1 MLKFKYCLIYIAL
14 TLGLQATDYDNLEE
28 ENQQLDEK
36 INHLKQQLTEKGVSP
51 KEINKDEFEE
61 EYIDRSYPKISSK
74 KKEKLLKSFSIAD
87 DKSGVF
93 LGGGYAYGELNL
105 SYQGEMLDRYGAN
118 APSAFKNNININAP
132 VSMISAKFGYQ
143 KYFVPYFGTRFYGDL
158 LLGGGVLKENAP
170 KQGSFFC
177 ILGGRETGGGGG
189 GSVKFKTK
197 KGFFF
202 GFLGERFYGDFVV
215 GGGVLK
221 ENALKQ
227 GSFIYILG
235 AMNTDLLFDMPL
247 DFKTKKHF
255 LGVYAGFGIGLM
267 LYQDKPNQNGRNLVV
282 GGYSSP
288 NFLWKSLIEVD
299 YTFNVGVSL
308 TLYRK
313 HRLEIG
319 TKLPISYLRMG
330 VEEGALYQN
339 KEDDERLLVSANN
352 QFKRSSFLLVNYAFI
367 F

>member
-14 TLGLQATDYDNLEE
+14 IIGLQATDYDNLEE

-51 KEINKDEFEE
+51 KEMDKDKFEE
-61 EYIDRSYPKISSK
+61 EYLERTYPKIYSK
-74 KKEKLLKSFSIAD
+74 KRNKLLKSFSIAD

-118 APSAFKNNININAP
+118 APSAFKNNIKINAP
-132 VSMISAKFGYQ
+132 VSMISVKFGYQ

-158 LLGGGVLKENAP
+158 LLGGGVLKEDAS
-170 KQGSFFC
+170 KQ
-177 ILGGRETGGGGG
+177 
-189 GSVKFKTK
+189 SV
-197 KGFFF
+197 
-202 GFLGERFYGDFVV
+202 
-215 GGGVLK
+215 
-221 ENALKQ
+221 
-227 GSFIYILG
+227 GSFIYVLG
-235 AMNTDLLFDMPL
+235 AVNTDLLFDMPL

-330 VEEGALYQN
+330 VEEGAVYQN
-339 KEDDERLLVSANN
+339 KEDDERLLISANN

>member
-1 MLKFKYCLIYIAL
+1 MKLKYWLVYLAFII
-14 TLGLQATDYDNLEE
+14 GLQATDYDNLEE
-28 ENQQLDEK
+28 ESQQLDEK
-36 INHLKQQLTEKGVSP
+36 INNLKRQLTEKGVSP
-51 KEINKDEFEE
+51 KEMDKDRFEE
-61 EYIDRSYPKISSK
+61 EYLERTYPKISSK
-74 KKEKLLKSFSIAD
+74 KRKKLLKSFSIAD

-132 VSMISAKFGYQ
+132 VSMISVKFGYQ

-158 LLGGGVLKENAP
+158 LLGGGA
-170 KQGSFFC
+170 
-177 ILGGRETGGGGG
+177 
-189 GSVKFKTK
+189 
-197 KGFFF
+197 
-202 GFLGERFYGDFVV
+202 
-215 GGGVLK
+215 LK

-227 GSFIYILG
+227 PVGSFFYVLG

-330 VEEGALYQN
+330 VEEGAVYHD
-339 KEDDERLLVSANN
+339 KEDDERLLISANN

>member
-1 MLKFKYCLIYIAL
+1 MLKFKYCLIYIVL
-14 TLGLQATDYDNLEE
+14 ILGLQATDYDNLEE

-36 INHLKQQLTEKGVSP
+36 INNLKQQLTEKGVSP
-51 KEINKDEFEE
+51 KEINKDKFEE

-74 KKEKLLKSFSIAD
+74 KKEKLLKSFSIAND
-87 DKSGVF
+87 RSGVF

-132 VSMISAKFGYQ
+132 VSMISVKFGYQ

-158 LLGGGVLKENAP
+158 LLGGGA
-170 KQGSFFC
+170 
-177 ILGGRETGGGGG
+177 
-189 GSVKFKTK
+189 
-197 KGFFF
+197 
-202 GFLGERFYGDFVV
+202 
-215 GGGVLK
+215 LK

-267 LYQDKPNQNGRNLVV
+267 LYQDKPNQNGRDLVV

-330 VEEGALYQN
+330 MEEGAIYHN

>member
-1 MLKFKYCLIYIAL
+1 MLKFKYGLIYIAL
-14 TLGLQATDYDNLEE
+14 IIGLQATDYDNLEE

-36 INHLKQQLTEKGVSP
+36 INNLKQQLTEKGVSP
-51 KEINKDEFEE
+51 KEMDKDKFEE
-61 EYIDRSYPKISSK
+61 EYINRSYPKISSK
-74 KKEKLLKSFSIAD
+74 RKGKLLKSFSIAD

-118 APSAFKNNININAP
+118 APSAFKNNIKINAP

-158 LLGGGVLKENAP
+158 LLGGGVLKEDAS
-170 KQGSFFC
+170 KQ
-177 ILGGRETGGGGG
+177 
-189 GSVKFKTK
+189 SV
-197 KGFFF
+197 
-202 GFLGERFYGDFVV
+202 
-215 GGGVLK
+215 
-221 ENALKQ
+221 
-227 GSFIYILG
+227 GSFIYVLG
-235 AMNTDLLFDMPL
+235 AVNTDLLFDMPL

-339 KEDDERLLVSANN
+339 KEDDERLLISANN

>member
-1 MLKFKYCLIYIAL
+1 MKLKYWLVYLAFII
-14 TLGLQATDYDNLEE
+14 GLQATDYDNLEE

-36 INHLKQQLTEKGVSP
+36 ISNLKRQLTEKGVSP
-51 KEINKDEFEE
+51 KEMDKDKFEE
-61 EYIDRSYPKISSK
+61 EYLERTYPKISSK
-74 KKEKLLKSFSIAD
+74 KRKKLLKSFSIAD

-132 VSMISAKFGYQ
+132 VSMISVKFGYQ

-158 LLGGGVLKENAP
+158 LLGGGVLKEDAS
-170 KQGSFFC
+170 KQ
-177 ILGGRETGGGGG
+177 
-189 GSVKFKTK
+189 SV
-197 KGFFF
+197 
-202 GFLGERFYGDFVV
+202 
-215 GGGVLK
+215 
-221 ENALKQ
+221 
-227 GSFIYILG
+227 GSFIYVLG

-330 VEEGALYQN
+330 VEEGAIYHN
-339 KEDDERLLVSANN
+339 KENDERLLVSANN

>member
-1 MLKFKYCLIYIAL
+1 MKLKYWLVYLAFII
-14 TLGLQATDYDNLEE
+14 GLQATDYDNLKE

-51 KEINKDEFEE
+51 KEMDKDKFEE
-61 EYIDRSYPKISSK
+61 EYLERTYPKISSK
-74 KKEKLLKSFSIAD
+74 KRKKLLKSFSIAD

-132 VSMISAKFGYQ
+132 VSMISVKFGYQ

-158 LLGGGVLKENAP
+158 LLGGGVLKEDAS
-170 KQGSFFC
+170 KQ
-177 ILGGRETGGGGG
+177 
-189 GSVKFKTK
+189 SV
-197 KGFFF
+197 
-202 GFLGERFYGDFVV
+202 
-215 GGGVLK
+215 
-221 ENALKQ
+221 
-227 GSFIYILG
+227 GSFIYVLG
-235 AMNTDLLFDMPL
+235 AVNTDLLFDMPL

-267 LYQDKPNQNGRNLVV
+267 LYQDRPNQNGRNLVV

-339 KEDDERLLVSANN
+339 KEDDERLLISANN

>member
-1 MLKFKYCLIYIAL
+1 MKFKYCLIYIAL
-14 TLGLQATDYDNLEE
+14 IIGLQATDYDNLEE

-51 KEINKDEFEE
+51 KEMDKDKFEE
-61 EYIDRSYPKISSK
+61 EYLERTYPKISSK
-74 KKEKLLKSFSIAD
+74 KRKKLLKSFSIAD

-118 APSAFKNNININAP
+118 APSAFKNNIKINAP

-158 LLGGGVLKENAP
+158 LLGGGVLKEDAS
-170 KQGSFFC
+170 KQ
-177 ILGGRETGGGGG
+177 
-189 GSVKFKTK
+189 SV
-197 KGFFF
+197 
-202 GFLGERFYGDFVV
+202 
-215 GGGVLK
+215 
-221 ENALKQ
+221 
-227 GSFIYILG
+227 GSFIYVLG
-235 AMNTDLLFDMPL
+235 AVNTDLLFDMPL

-282 GGYSSP
+282 GSYSSP
-288 NFLWKSLIEVD
+288 NLLWKSLIEVD

-339 KEDDERLLVSANN
+339 KENDERLLISANN

>member
-1 MLKFKYCLIYIAL
+1 MLKFKYGLVYIAL
-14 TLGLQATDYDNLEE
+14 IIGLQATDYDNLEE

-51 KEINKDEFEE
+51 KEMDKDKFEE
-61 EYIDRSYPKISSK
+61 EYLERTYPKISSK
-74 KKEKLLKSFSIAD
+74 KRKKLLKSFSIAD

-93 LGGGYAYGELNL
+93 LGGGYAYGGLNL

-132 VSMISAKFGYQ
+132 VSMISVKFGYQ

-158 LLGGGVLKENAP
+158 LLGGGALKEDTS
-170 KQGSFFC
+170 KQ
-177 ILGGRETGGGGG
+177 
-189 GSVKFKTK
+189 SV
-197 KGFFF
+197 
-202 GFLGERFYGDFVV
+202 
-215 GGGVLK
+215 
-221 ENALKQ
+221 
-227 GSFIYILG
+227 GSFIYVLG
-235 AMNTDLLFDMPL
+235 AVNTDLLFDMPL

-267 LYQDKPNQNGRNLVV
+267 LYQDRPNQNGRNLVM

-330 VEEGALYQN
+330 VEEGAIYQN

>member
-1 MLKFKYCLIYIAL
+1 MLKFKYGLIYIAL
-14 TLGLQATDYDNLEE
+14 ILGLQATDYDNLEE

-51 KEINKDEFEE
+51 KEMDKDKFEE
-61 EYIDRSYPKISSK
+61 EYLERTYPKISSK
-74 KKEKLLKSFSIAD
+74 KRKKLLKSFSIAD

-132 VSMISAKFGYQ
+132 VSMISVKFGYQ

-158 LLGGGVLKENAP
+158 LLGGGVLKENAS
-170 KQGSFFC
+170 KQ
-177 ILGGRETGGGGG
+177 
-189 GSVKFKTK
+189 SV
-197 KGFFF
+197 
-202 GFLGERFYGDFVV
+202 
-215 GGGVLK
+215 
-221 ENALKQ
+221 
-227 GSFIYILG
+227 GSFIYVLG
-235 AMNTDLLFDMPL
+235 AVNTDLLFDMPL

-330 VEEGALYQN
+330 VEEGAVYQN
-339 KEDDERLLVSANN
+339 KEDDERLLISANN

>member
-1 MLKFKYCLIYIAL
+1 MLKFKYGLIYIAL
-14 TLGLQATDYDNLEE
+14 ILGLQATDYDNLEE

-51 KEINKDEFEE
+51 KEMDKDKFEE
-61 EYIDRSYPKISSK
+61 EYLERTYPKISSK
-74 KKEKLLKSFSIAD
+74 KRKKLLKSFSIAD

-132 VSMISAKFGYQ
+132 VSMISVKFGYQ

-158 LLGGGVLKENAP
+158 LL
-170 KQGSFFC
+170 
-177 ILGGRETGGGGG
+177 
-189 GSVKFKTK
+189 
-197 KGFFF
+197 
-202 GFLGERFYGDFVV
+202 

-330 VEEGALYQN
+330 VEEGAIYQN
-339 KEDDERLLVSANN
+339 KENDERLLVSANN

>member
-1 MLKFKYCLIYIAL
+1 MLKFKYCLVYIAL
-14 TLGLQATDYDNLEE
+14 ILGLQATDYDNLEE

-36 INHLKQQLTEKGVSP
+36 INNLKQQLTEKGVSP
-51 KEINKDEFEE
+51 KEIDKDKFEE

-74 KKEKLLKSFSIAD
+74 KKEKLLKSFSIAND
-87 DKSGVF
+87 RSGVF

-132 VSMISAKFGYQ
+132 VSMISVKFGYQ

-158 LLGGGVLKENAP
+158 LLGGGALKE
-170 KQGSFFC
+170 
-177 ILGGRETGGGGG
+177 
-189 GSVKFKTK
+189 
-197 KGFFF
+197 
-202 GFLGERFYGDFVV
+202 D
-215 GGGVLK
+215 
-221 ENALKQ
+221 ALKQ
-227 GSFIYILG
+227 SVGSFIYVLG

-267 LYQDKPNQNGRNLVV
+267 LYQDKPNQNGRDLVV

-330 VEEGALYQN
+330 VEEGAIYQN

>member
-1 MLKFKYCLIYIAL
+1 MKLKYWLVYLVFII
-14 TLGLQATDYDNLEE
+14 GLQATDYDNLEE

-36 INHLKQQLTEKGVSP
+36 INNLKRQLTEKGVSP
-51 KEINKDEFEE
+51 KEMDKDKFEE
-61 EYIDRSYPKISSK
+61 EYLERTYPKISSK
-74 KKEKLLKSFSIAD
+74 KRKKLLKSFSIAD

-105 SYQGEMLDRYGAN
+105 SYQGEMLDRYGTN
-118 APSAFKNNININAP
+118 TPSAFKNNININAP

-158 LLGGGVLKENAP
+158 LLGGGA
-170 KQGSFFC
+170 
-177 ILGGRETGGGGG
+177 
-189 GSVKFKTK
+189 
-197 KGFFF
+197 
-202 GFLGERFYGDFVV
+202 
-215 GGGVLK
+215 LK

-227 GSFIYILG
+227 PVGSFFYVLG

-267 LYQDKPNQNGRNLVV
+267 LYQDKPNQNGRDLVV

-330 VEEGALYQN
+330 VEEGAIYQN
-339 KEDDERLLVSANN
+339 KENDERLLISANN

>member
-1 MLKFKYCLIYIAL
+1 MLKFKYGLIYIAL
-14 TLGLQATDYDNLEE
+14 IIGLQATDYDNLEE

-51 KEINKDEFEE
+51 KEMDKDKFEE
-61 EYIDRSYPKISSK
+61 YLERTYPKISSK
-74 KKEKLLKSFSIAD
+74 KRKKLLKSFSIAD

-93 LGGGYAYGELNL
+93 LGGGYAYGGLNL

-132 VSMISAKFGYQ
+132 VSMISVKFGYQ

-158 LLGGGVLKENAP
+158 LLGGGVLKEDAS
-170 KQGSFFC
+170 KQ
-177 ILGGRETGGGGG
+177 
-189 GSVKFKTK
+189 SV
-197 KGFFF
+197 
-202 GFLGERFYGDFVV
+202 
-215 GGGVLK
+215 
-221 ENALKQ
+221 
-227 GSFIYILG
+227 GSFIYVLG
-235 AMNTDLLFDMPL
+235 AVNTDLLFDMPL

-339 KEDDERLLVSANN
+339 KEDDERLLISANN

>member
-1 MLKFKYCLIYIAL
+1 MLKFKYGLIYIAL
-14 TLGLQATDYDNLEE
+14 IIGLQATDYDNLEE

-36 INHLKQQLTEKGVSP
+36 INNLKQQLTEKGVSP
-51 KEINKDEFEE
+51 KEMDKDKFEE
-61 EYIDRSYPKISSK
+61 EYLERTYPKISSK
-74 KKEKLLKSFSIAD
+74 KRKKLLKSFSIAD

-105 SYQGEMLDRYGAN
+105 SYQGEMLDKYGAN
-118 APSAFKNNININAP
+118 APSVFKDNIKINAP
-132 VSMISAKFGYQ
+132 VSMISVKFGYQ

-158 LLGGGVLKENAP
+158 LLGGGVLKEDAS
-170 KQGSFFC
+170 KQ
-177 ILGGRETGGGGG
+177 
-189 GSVKFKTK
+189 SV
-197 KGFFF
+197 
-202 GFLGERFYGDFVV
+202 
-215 GGGVLK
+215 
-221 ENALKQ
+221 
-227 GSFIYILG
+227 GSFIYVLG
-235 AMNTDLLFDMPL
+235 AVNTDLLFDMPL

-339 KEDDERLLVSANN
+339 KEDDERLLISANN

>member
-1 MLKFKYCLIYIAL
+1 MKFKYGLIYIAL
-14 TLGLQATDYDNLEE
+14 ILGLQATDYDNLEE

-51 KEINKDEFEE
+51 KEMDKDKFEE
-61 EYIDRSYPKISSK
+61 EYLERTYPKISSK
-74 KKEKLLKSFSIAD
+74 KRKKLLKSFSIAD

-118 APSAFKNNININAP
+118 APSAFKNNINIDAP

-158 LLGGGVLKENAP
+158 LLGGGVLKEDAS
-170 KQGSFFC
+170 KQ
-177 ILGGRETGGGGG
+177 
-189 GSVKFKTK
+189 SV
-197 KGFFF
+197 
-202 GFLGERFYGDFVV
+202 
-215 GGGVLK
+215 
-221 ENALKQ
+221 
-227 GSFIYILG
+227 GSFIYVLG
-235 AMNTDLLFDMPL
+235 AVNTDLLFDMPL

-339 KEDDERLLVSANN
+339 KEDDERLLISANN

>member
-1 MLKFKYCLIYIAL
+1 MKLKYWLVYLAFII
-14 TLGLQATDYDNLEE
+14 GLQATDYDNLEE

-36 INHLKQQLTEKGVSP
+36 INNLKRQLTEKGVSP
-51 KEINKDEFEE
+51 KEMDKDKLEE
-61 EYIDRSYPKISSK
+61 EYLERTYPKISSK
-74 KKEKLLKSFSIAD
+74 KRKKLLKSFSIAD

-105 SYQGEMLDRYGAN
+105 SYQGEMNDKYGAN

-132 VSMISAKFGYQ
+132 VSMISVKFGYQ

-158 LLGGGVLKENAP
+158 LLGGGA
-170 KQGSFFC
+170 
-177 ILGGRETGGGGG
+177 
-189 GSVKFKTK
+189 
-197 KGFFF
+197 
-202 GFLGERFYGDFVV
+202 
-215 GGGVLK
+215 LK

-227 GSFIYILG
+227 SVGSFIYVLG
-235 AMNTDLLFDMPL
+235 AVNTDLLFDMPL

-330 VEEGALYQN
+330 VEEGALYHN
-339 KEDDERLLVSANN
+339 KENDERLLISANN

>member
-36 INHLKQQLTEKGVSP
+36 INNLKQQLTEKGVSP
-51 KEINKDEFEE
+51 KEMDKDKFEE
-61 EYIDRSYPKISSK
+61 EYLERTYPKISSK
-74 KKEKLLKSFSIAD
+74 KRKKLLKSFSIAD

-132 VSMISAKFGYQ
+132 VSMISVKFGYQ

-158 LLGGGVLKENAP
+158 LLGGGA
-170 KQGSFFC
+170 
-177 ILGGRETGGGGG
+177 
-189 GSVKFKTK
+189 
-197 KGFFF
+197 
-202 GFLGERFYGDFVV
+202 
-215 GGGVLK
+215 LK

-227 GSFIYILG
+227 GSFIYVLG

>member
-1 MLKFKYCLIYIAL
+1 MLKFKYGLIYIAL
-14 TLGLQATDYDNLEE
+14 IIGLQATDYDNLEE

-51 KEINKDEFEE
+51 KEMDKDKFEE
-61 EYIDRSYPKISSK
+61 EYLERTYPKISSK
-74 KKEKLLKSFSIAD
+74 KRKKLLKSFSIAD

-118 APSAFKNNININAP
+118 APSAFKNNIKINAP

-158 LLGGGVLKENAP
+158 LLGGGVLKEDAS
-170 KQGSFFC
+170 KQ
-177 ILGGRETGGGGG
+177 
-189 GSVKFKTK
+189 SV
-197 KGFFF
+197 
-202 GFLGERFYGDFVV
+202 
-215 GGGVLK
+215 
-221 ENALKQ
+221 
-227 GSFIYILG
+227 GSFIYVLG
-235 AMNTDLLFDMPL
+235 AVNTDLLFDMPL

-267 LYQDKPNQNGRNLVV
+267 LYQDKPNQNGRDLVV

-339 KEDDERLLVSANN
+339 KEDDERLLISANN

>member
-1 MLKFKYCLIYIAL
+1 MLKFKYGLVYIAL
-14 TLGLQATDYDNLEE
+14 IIGLQATDYDNLEE

-51 KEINKDEFEE
+51 KEMDKDKFEE
-61 EYIDRSYPKISSK
+61 EYLERTYPKISSK
-74 KKEKLLKSFSIAD
+74 KRKKLLKSFSIAD

-93 LGGGYAYGELNL
+93 LGGGYAYGGLNL

-132 VSMISAKFGYQ
+132 VSMISVKFGYQ

-158 LLGGGVLKENAP
+158 LLGGGALKEDTS
-170 KQGSFFC
+170 KQ
-177 ILGGRETGGGGG
+177 
-189 GSVKFKTK
+189 SV
-197 KGFFF
+197 
-202 GFLGERFYGDFVV
+202 
-215 GGGVLK
+215 
-221 ENALKQ
+221 
-227 GSFIYILG
+227 GSFIYVLG
-235 AMNTDLLFDMPL
+235 AVNTDLLFDMPL

-267 LYQDKPNQNGRNLVV
+267 LYQDRPNQNGRNLVV

-330 VEEGALYQN
+330 VEEGAVYQN

>member
-14 TLGLQATDYDNLEE
+14 ILGLQATDYDNLEE
-28 ENQQLDEK
+28 ENQQLDK
-36 INHLKQQLTEKGVSP
+36 QINNLKQQLTEKGVSP
-51 KEINKDEFEE
+51 KEINKDKFEE

-74 KKEKLLKSFSIAD
+74 KKEKLLKSFSIAND
-87 DKSGVF
+87 RSGVF

-132 VSMISAKFGYQ
+132 VSMISVKFGYQ

-158 LLGGGVLKENAP
+158 LLGGGA
-170 KQGSFFC
+170 
-177 ILGGRETGGGGG
+177 
-189 GSVKFKTK
+189 
-197 KGFFF
+197 
-202 GFLGERFYGDFVV
+202 
-215 GGGVLK
+215 LK

-227 GSFIYILG
+227 GSFFYVLG
-235 AMNTDLLFDMPL
+235 AVNTDLLFDMPL

-255 LGVYAGFGIGLM
+255 LGIYAGFGIGLM

-330 VEEGALYQN
+330 VEEGAIYQN
-339 KEDDERLLVSANN
+339 KEDDEHLLVSANN

>member
-1 MLKFKYCLIYIAL
+1 MLKFKYCLVYIAL
-14 TLGLQATDYDNLEE
+14 ILGLQATDYDNLEE

-36 INHLKQQLTEKGVSP
+36 INNLKQQLTEKGVSP

-74 KKEKLLKSFSIAD
+74 KKEKLLKSFSIAND
-87 DKSGVF
+87 RSGVF

-132 VSMISAKFGYQ
+132 VSMISVKFGYQ

-158 LLGGGVLKENAP
+158 LLGGGA
-170 KQGSFFC
+170 
-177 ILGGRETGGGGG
+177 
-189 GSVKFKTK
+189 
-197 KGFFF
+197 
-202 GFLGERFYGDFVV
+202 
-215 GGGVLK
+215 LK

-227 GSFIYILG
+227 GSFIYVLG

-267 LYQDKPNQNGRNLVV
+267 LYQDKPNQNGRDLVM

-330 VEEGALYQN
+330 VEEGAIYQN
-339 KEDDERLLVSANN
+339 KENDERLLVSANN

>member
-1 MLKFKYCLIYIAL
+1 
-14 TLGLQATDYDNLEE
+14 
-28 ENQQLDEK
+28 
-36 INHLKQQLTEKGVSP
+36 
-51 KEINKDEFEE
+51 
-61 EYIDRSYPKISSK
+61 
-74 KKEKLLKSFSIAD
+74 
-87 DKSGVF
+87 
-93 LGGGYAYGELNL
+93 GYAYGELNL
-105 SYQGEMLDRYGAN
+105 SYQGEMLDKYGAN
-118 APSAFKNNININAP
+118 APSAFKNNIKIDAP
-132 VSMISAKFGYQ
+132 VSMISVKFGYQ

-158 LLGGGVLKENAP
+158 LLGGGVLKENVI
-170 KQGSFFC
+170 KQP
-177 ILGGRETGGGGG
+177 
-189 GSVKFKTK
+189 V
-197 KGFFF
+197 
-202 GFLGERFYGDFVV
+202 
-215 GGGVLK
+215 
-221 ENALKQ
+221 
-227 GSFIYILG
+227 GSFIYVLG

-330 VEEGALYQN
+330 VEEGAIYHN
-339 KEDDERLLVSANN
+339 KENDERLLISANN

>member
-14 TLGLQATDYDNLEE
+14 ILGLQATDYDNLEE

-118 APSAFKNNININAP
+118 APSTFKNNININAP
-132 VSMISAKFGYQ
+132 VSMISVKFGYQ

-158 LLGGGVLKENAP
+158 LLGGGALKENAI
-170 KQGSFFC
+170 KQP
-177 ILGGRETGGGGG
+177 
-189 GSVKFKTK
+189 V
-197 KGFFF
+197 
-202 GFLGERFYGDFVV
+202 
-215 GGGVLK
+215 
-221 ENALKQ
+221 
-227 GSFIYILG
+227 GSFIYVLG
-235 AMNTDLLFDMPL
+235 AVNTDLLFDMPL

>member
-14 TLGLQATDYDNLEE
+14 ILRLQATDYDNLEE

-36 INHLKQQLTEKGVSP
+36 INNLKQQLTEKGVSP
-51 KEINKDEFEE
+51 KEIDKDKFEE
-61 EYIDRSYPKISSK
+61 EYINRSYPKIFSK

-132 VSMISAKFGYQ
+132 VSMISVKFGYQ

-158 LLGGGVLKENAP
+158 LLGGGA
-170 KQGSFFC
+170 
-177 ILGGRETGGGGG
+177 
-189 GSVKFKTK
+189 
-197 KGFFF
+197 
-202 GFLGERFYGDFVV
+202 
-215 GGGVLK
+215 LK

-227 GSFIYILG
+227 GSFIYVLG

-330 VEEGALYQN
+330 VEEGAIYQN

>member
-1 MLKFKYCLIYIAL
+1 MKFKYGLIYIAL
-14 TLGLQATDYDNLEE
+14 IIGLQATDYDNLEE

-51 KEINKDEFEE
+51 KEMDKDKFEE
-61 EYIDRSYPKISSK
+61 EYLERTYPKISSK
-74 KKEKLLKSFSIAD
+74 KRKKLLKSFSIAD

-118 APSAFKNNININAP
+118 VSSAFKNNININAP
-132 VSMISAKFGYQ
+132 VSMISVKFGYQ

-158 LLGGGVLKENAP
+158 LLGGGVLKEDAS
-170 KQGSFFC
+170 KQ
-177 ILGGRETGGGGG
+177 
-189 GSVKFKTK
+189 SV
-197 KGFFF
+197 
-202 GFLGERFYGDFVV
+202 
-215 GGGVLK
+215 
-221 ENALKQ
+221 
-227 GSFIYILG
+227 GSFIYVLG
-235 AMNTDLLFDMPL
+235 AVNTDLLFDMPL

-267 LYQDKPNQNGRNLVV
+267 LYQDKPNQNERNLVV

>member
-1 MLKFKYCLIYIAL
+1 MLKFKYGLIYIAL
-14 TLGLQATDYDNLEE
+14 ILGLQATDYDNLEE

-51 KEINKDEFEE
+51 KEMDKDKFEE
-61 EYIDRSYPKISSK
+61 EYLERTYPKISSK
-74 KKEKLLKSFSIAD
+74 KRKKLLKSFSIAD

-118 APSAFKNNININAP
+118 APSAFKNNIKINAP
-132 VSMISAKFGYQ
+132 VSMISVKFGYQ

-158 LLGGGVLKENAP
+158 LLGGGALKENAI
-170 KQGSFFC
+170 KQA
-177 ILGGRETGGGGG
+177 
-189 GSVKFKTK
+189 V
-197 KGFFF
+197 
-202 GFLGERFYGDFVV
+202 
-215 GGGVLK
+215 
-221 ENALKQ
+221 
-227 GSFIYILG
+227 GSFIYVLG

-330 VEEGALYQN
+330 VEEGVLYQN

>member
-1 MLKFKYCLIYIAL
+1 MLKFKYGLIYIAL
-14 TLGLQATDYDNLEE
+14 ILGLQATDYDNLEE

-51 KEINKDEFEE
+51 KEMDKDKFEE
-61 EYIDRSYPKISSK
+61 EYLERTYPKISSK
-74 KKEKLLKSFSIAD
+74 KRKKLLKSFSIAD

-132 VSMISAKFGYQ
+132 VSMISVKFGYQ

-158 LLGGGVLKENAP
+158 LLGGGALKE
-170 KQGSFFC
+170 
-177 ILGGRETGGGGG
+177 
-189 GSVKFKTK
+189 
-197 KGFFF
+197 
-202 GFLGERFYGDFVV
+202 D
-215 GGGVLK
+215 
-221 ENALKQ
+221 ALKQ
-227 GSFIYILG
+227 SVGSFIYVLG
-235 AMNTDLLFDMPL
+235 AINTDLLFDMPL

-267 LYQDKPNQNGRNLVV
+267 LYQDKPNQNGRNLVM

-339 KEDDERLLVSANN
+339 KEDDERLLISANN

>member
-1 MLKFKYCLIYIAL
+1 MKFKYCLIYIAL
-14 TLGLQATDYDNLEE
+14 ILGLQATDYDNLEE

-51 KEINKDEFEE
+51 KEMDKDKFEE
-61 EYIDRSYPKISSK
+61 EYLERTYPKISSK
-74 KKEKLLKSFSIAD
+74 KRKKLLKSFSIAD

-118 APSAFKNNININAP
+118 APSAFKSNININAP
-132 VSMISAKFGYQ
+132 VSMISVKFGYQ

-158 LLGGGVLKENAP
+158 LLGGGVLKEDAS
-170 KQGSFFC
+170 KQ
-177 ILGGRETGGGGG
+177 
-189 GSVKFKTK
+189 SV
-197 KGFFF
+197 
-202 GFLGERFYGDFVV
+202 
-215 GGGVLK
+215 
-221 ENALKQ
+221 
-227 GSFIYILG
+227 GSFIYVLG
-235 AMNTDLLFDMPL
+235 AVNTDLLFDMPL
-247 DFKTKKHF
+247 D
-255 LGVYAGFGIGLM
+255 AGFGIGLM

-339 KEDDERLLVSANN
+339 KEDDERLLISANN

>member
-14 TLGLQATDYDNLEE
+14 ILGLQATDYDNLEE

-36 INHLKQQLTEKGVSP
+36 INNLKQQLTEKGVSP
-51 KEINKDEFEE
+51 KEINKDRFEE

-74 KKEKLLKSFSIAD
+74 KKEKLLKSFSIAND
-87 DKSGVF
+87 RSGVF

-132 VSMISAKFGYQ
+132 VSMISVKFGYQ

-158 LLGGGVLKENAP
+158 LLGGGALKE
-170 KQGSFFC
+170 
-177 ILGGRETGGGGG
+177 
-189 GSVKFKTK
+189 
-197 KGFFF
+197 
-202 GFLGERFYGDFVV
+202 D
-215 GGGVLK
+215 
-221 ENALKQ
+221 ALKQ
-227 GSFIYILG
+227 GSFFYVLG
-235 AMNTDLLFDMPL
+235 AVNTDLLFDMPL

-330 VEEGALYQN
+330 VEEGAIYQN

>member
-1 MLKFKYCLIYIAL
+1 MLKFKYCLIHIAL
-14 TLGLQATDYDNLEE
+14 ILGLQAADYDNLEE

-51 KEINKDEFEE
+51 KEINKDRFEE

-74 KKEKLLKSFSIAD
+74 KKEKLLKSFSIAND
-87 DKSGVF
+87 RSGVF

-132 VSMISAKFGYQ
+132 VSMISVKFGYQ

-158 LLGGGVLKENAP
+158 LLGGGALKE
-170 KQGSFFC
+170 K
-177 ILGGRETGGGGG
+177 
-189 GSVKFKTK
+189 
-197 KGFFF
+197 
-202 GFLGERFYGDFVV
+202 
-215 GGGVLK
+215 
-221 ENALKQ
+221 ALKQ

-267 LYQDKPNQNGRNLVV
+267 LYQDKPNQNGRDLVV

-299 YTFNVGVSL
+299 YTFNMGVSL

-339 KEDDERLLVSANN
+339 KEDDEHLLVSANN

>member
-1 MLKFKYCLIYIAL
+1 MLKFKYGLIYIVL
-14 TLGLQATDYDNLEE
+14 ILGLQATDYDNLEE

-51 KEINKDEFEE
+51 KEMDKDKFEE
-61 EYIDRSYPKISSK
+61 EYLERTYPKISSK
-74 KKEKLLKSFSIAD
+74 KRKKLLKSFSIAD

-118 APSAFKNNININAP
+118 APSAFKNNIKINAP
-132 VSMISAKFGYQ
+132 VSMISVKFGYQ

-158 LLGGGVLKENAP
+158 LLGGGVLKEDAS
-170 KQGSFFC
+170 KQ
-177 ILGGRETGGGGG
+177 
-189 GSVKFKTK
+189 SV
-197 KGFFF
+197 
-202 GFLGERFYGDFVV
+202 
-215 GGGVLK
+215 
-221 ENALKQ
+221 
-227 GSFIYILG
+227 GSFIYVLG
-235 AMNTDLLFDMPL
+235 AVNTDLLFDMPL

-330 VEEGALYQN
+330 VEEGAIYQN
-339 KEDDERLLVSANN
+339 KENDERLLISANN

>member
-1 MLKFKYCLIYIAL
+1 MLKFKYGLIYIAL
-14 TLGLQATDYDNLEE
+14 ILGLQATDYDNLEE

-36 INHLKQQLTEKGVSP
+36 INHLKQQLAEKGVSP
-51 KEINKDEFEE
+51 KEMDKDKFEE
-61 EYIDRSYPKISSK
+61 EYINRSYPKIYSK
-74 KKEKLLKSFSIAD
+74 KKGKLLKSFSIAD

-132 VSMISAKFGYQ
+132 VSMISVKFGYQ

-158 LLGGGVLKENAP
+158 LLGGGVLKEDAS
-170 KQGSFFC
+170 KQ
-177 ILGGRETGGGGG
+177 
-189 GSVKFKTK
+189 SV
-197 KGFFF
+197 
-202 GFLGERFYGDFVV
+202 
-215 GGGVLK
+215 
-221 ENALKQ
+221 
-227 GSFIYILG
+227 GSFIYVLG
-235 AMNTDLLFDMPL
+235 AVNTDLLFDMPL

-267 LYQDKPNQNGRNLVV
+267 LYQDRPNQNGRNLVV

>member
-14 TLGLQATDYDNLEE
+14 ILGLQATDYDNNLEE

-51 KEINKDEFEE
+51 QEINKDKFEE

-74 KKEKLLKSFSIAD
+74 KKEKLLKSFSIAND
-87 DKSGVF
+87 RSGVF

-158 LLGGGVLKENAP
+158 LLGGGA
-170 KQGSFFC
+170 
-177 ILGGRETGGGGG
+177 
-189 GSVKFKTK
+189 
-197 KGFFF
+197 
-202 GFLGERFYGDFVV
+202 
-215 GGGVLK
+215 LK

-227 GSFIYILG
+227 GSFIYVLG

-267 LYQDKPNQNGRNLVV
+267 LYQDKPNQNGRNLVA

-330 VEEGALYQN
+330 VEEGAIYHN

>member
-14 TLGLQATDYDNLEE
+14 ILGLQATDYDNLEE

-36 INHLKQQLTEKGVSP
+36 INNLKQQLTEKGVSP
-51 KEINKDEFEE
+51 KEINKDKFEE

-74 KKEKLLKSFSIAD
+74 KKEKLLKSFSIAND
-87 DKSGVF
+87 RSGVF

-132 VSMISAKFGYQ
+132 VSMISVKFGYQ

-158 LLGGGVLKENAP
+158 LLGGGVLKENAL
-170 KQGSFFC
+170 KQGSFFY
-177 ILGGRETGGGGG
+177 
-189 GSVKFKTK
+189 V
-197 KGFFF
+197 
-202 GFLGERFYGDFVV
+202 
-215 GGGVLK
+215 
-221 ENALKQ
+221 
-227 GSFIYILG
+227 LG
-235 AMNTDLLFDMPL
+235 AVNTDLLFDMPL

-267 LYQDKPNQNGRNLVV
+267 LYQDKPNQNGRDLVV

-313 HRLEIG
+313 HRLEVG
-319 TKLPISYLRMG
+319 AKFPISYLRMG
-330 VEEGALYQN
+330 VEEGAIYQN

>member
-1 MLKFKYCLIYIAL
+1 MLKFKYGLIYIAL
-14 TLGLQATDYDNLEE
+14 ILGLQATDYDNLEE

-51 KEINKDEFEE
+51 KEMDKDKFEE
-61 EYIDRSYPKISSK
+61 EYLERTYPKISSK
-74 KKEKLLKSFSIAD
+74 KRKKLLKSFSIAD

-132 VSMISAKFGYQ
+132 VSMISVKFGYQ

-158 LLGGGVLKENAP
+158 LLGGGVLKEDAS
-170 KQGSFFC
+170 KQ
-177 ILGGRETGGGGG
+177 
-189 GSVKFKTK
+189 SV
-197 KGFFF
+197 
-202 GFLGERFYGDFVV
+202 
-215 GGGVLK
+215 
-221 ENALKQ
+221 
-227 GSFIYILG
+227 GSFIYVLG

-267 LYQDKPNQNGRNLVV
+267 LYQDRPNQNGRNLVM

-339 KEDDERLLVSANN
+339 KEDDERLLISANN

>member
-1 MLKFKYCLIYIAL
+1 MLKFKYGLIYIAL
-14 TLGLQATDYDNLEE
+14 ILGLQATDYDNLEE

-51 KEINKDEFEE
+51 KEMDKDKFEE
-61 EYIDRSYPKISSK
+61 EYLERTYPKIYSK
-74 KKEKLLKSFSIAD
+74 KRNKLLKSFSIAD

-105 SYQGEMLDRYGAN
+105 SYQGEMNDKYGAN

-132 VSMISAKFGYQ
+132 VSMISVKFGYQ

-158 LLGGGVLKENAP
+158 LLGGGVLKEDAS
-170 KQGSFFC
+170 KQ
-177 ILGGRETGGGGG
+177 
-189 GSVKFKTK
+189 SV
-197 KGFFF
+197 
-202 GFLGERFYGDFVV
+202 
-215 GGGVLK
+215 
-221 ENALKQ
+221 
-227 GSFIYILG
+227 GSFIYVLG
-235 AMNTDLLFDMPL
+235 AVNTDLLFDMPL

-330 VEEGALYQN
+330 VEEGAIYQN
-339 KEDDERLLVSANN
+339 KENDERLLISANN

>member
-1 MLKFKYCLIYIAL
+1 MLKFKYGLIYIAL
-14 TLGLQATDYDNLEE
+14 IIGLQATDYDNLEE

-51 KEINKDEFEE
+51 KEMDKDKFEE
-61 EYIDRSYPKISSK
+61 EYLERTYPKISSK
-74 KKEKLLKSFSIAD
+74 KRKKLLKSFSIAD

-118 APSAFKNNININAP
+118 APSAFKNNIKINAP
-132 VSMISAKFGYQ
+132 VSMISVKFGYQ

-158 LLGGGVLKENAP
+158 LLGGGVLKEEAS
-170 KQGSFFC
+170 KQ
-177 ILGGRETGGGGG
+177 
-189 GSVKFKTK
+189 SV
-197 KGFFF
+197 
-202 GFLGERFYGDFVV
+202 
-215 GGGVLK
+215 
-221 ENALKQ
+221 
-227 GSFIYILG
+227 GSFIYVLG

>member
-1 MLKFKYCLIYIAL
+1 MIRAGF
-14 TLGLQATDYDNLEE
+14 
-28 ENQQLDEK
+28 
-36 INHLKQQLTEKGVSP
+36 
-51 KEINKDEFEE
+51 F
-61 EYIDRSYPKISSK
+61 R
-74 KKEKLLKSFSIAD
+74 
-87 DKSGVF
+87 
-93 LGGGYAYGELNL
+93 GGYAYGGFNL

-118 APSAFKNNININAP
+118 ASSAFKNNIKINAP

-158 LLGGGVLKENAP
+158 LLGGGVLKEDAS
-170 KQGSFFC
+170 KQ
-177 ILGGRETGGGGG
+177 
-189 GSVKFKTK
+189 SV
-197 KGFFF
+197 
-202 GFLGERFYGDFVV
+202 
-215 GGGVLK
+215 
-221 ENALKQ
+221 
-227 GSFIYILG
+227 GSFIYVLG
-235 AMNTDLLFDMPL
+235 AVNTDLLFEMPL

-267 LYQDKPNQNGRNLVV
+267 LYQDKPNQNGRNLVM

-339 KEDDERLLVSANN
+339 KEDDERLLISANN

>member
-1 MLKFKYCLIYIAL
+1 MLKFKYGLIYIAL
-14 TLGLQATDYDNLEE
+14 ILGLQATDYDNLEE

-51 KEINKDEFEE
+51 KEMDKDKFEE
-61 EYIDRSYPKISSK
+61 EYLERTYPKISSK
-74 KKEKLLKSFSIAD
+74 KRKKLLKSFSIAD

-93 LGGGYAYGELNL
+93 LGGGYAYGGLNL

-132 VSMISAKFGYQ
+132 VSMISVKFGYQ

-158 LLGGGVLKENAP
+158 LLGGGVLKEDAS
-170 KQGSFFC
+170 KQ
-177 ILGGRETGGGGG
+177 
-189 GSVKFKTK
+189 SV
-197 KGFFF
+197 
-202 GFLGERFYGDFVV
+202 
-215 GGGVLK
+215 
-221 ENALKQ
+221 
-227 GSFIYILG
+227 GSFIYVLG
-235 AMNTDLLFDMPL
+235 AVNTDLLFDMPL

-339 KEDDERLLVSANN
+339 KEDDERLLISANN